1 MKSLICLICVISLNL
16 CNLCSNQCNL
26 CFAQKNMSLLG
37 NKTYP
42 EDLNDIWG
50 YVDSAG
56 NEYAL
61 VGLNSGVSV
70 VDVSTD
76 PANPTEVFFAP
87 GANSIWRDLKTWGDY
102 AYITNESSGGLM
114 IIDLSTLPSDTNLTV
129 TNYTTGG
136 LSSAHNIFID
146 ENGFAYLFGSN
157 IGVGGALILDLSS
170 PTAPV
175 QVGDFTQFYLHD
187 GMVRGDTMWGAAV
200 YQGYFAAIDVSDKA
214 APFVLATQNTPN
226 NFTHNCWI
234 SDDNNTLFT
243 TDEQSSAFIAAYD
256 VSTLGNITI
265 LDSIQSNPGSG
276 VIPHNTHV
284 ISDFLVTSYYKDGV
298 NIIDAS
304 RPDNMIEV
312 GFYDTYTQG
321 AGNGFSGCW
330 GVYPWL
336 PSGNIIASDIDNGLF
351 VLGANYV
358 YGCYLEGIVTD
369 SLTGDS
375 LNNALIE
382 IISTTE
388 NTLSD
393 TNGLYSAGIAD
404 SGTYDI
410 RFSKPGYFS
419 KIISGISLT
428 NGVVTVLNAQ
438 LKSMASFTVTGQVTE
453 LGTGNPI
460 PDAGVL
466 IENIDFQYNVTT
478 DSSGNFTIP
487 NFFQG
492 NYEATAGKWGYIT
505 QCLVNQ
511 AITQINNTVLIELD
525 KGIYDDFTF
534 DFSWTV
540 TGTAAT
546 GIWERGKPVGTDYNG
561 TGDANPG
568 VDVSQDCSDFA
579 YVTGNGGVSAPFDD
593 VDGGNT
599 VLTSPVFDLSSY
611 TCSFFNYYRWFF
623 NDGGA
628 GFPNDTLHVKIT
640 NGTTTVTVESVD
652 ASSAGNSSWVFRSF
666 KVSDYITPT
675 ATMQVIFE
683 TSDLPGS
690 GHLVEAGV
698 DKFEI
703 INSDLTVDLT
713 TSIVA
718 SCGVA
723 DGSIT
728 IYASGGTPPLEFSI
742 DTGTTFQLSNTF
754 DSLAAGIYSI
764 IIRDSLNCT
773 ITIFVTVT
781 NFAAPVIWV
790 DTIINVSC
798 NGYSNGSIGVSSS
811 GGTPPYQY
819 SIDGSPFQTNSSFT
833 GLTAG
838 SYLITVK
845 DTNGCIKSIDS
856 VETTEPAL
864 LTGNLSKTDESSP
877 GANDG
882 TASVLMSGGTP
893 PYTYSWN
900 PGGQT
905 TPSISGLTSDVYTVT
920 VSDTNGCTFI
930 DSIFVNVLVG
940 IDELVNR
947 NAYIRVYPNPFN
959 ESTRIEYK
967 LSNQA
972 FSHTKMVITDILGKT
987 VFEIALNNAQ
997 GIINPVAIGFNE
1009 LLVNGTYFIKI
1020 INGDGI
1026 IKPVKLVKME

>member
-1 MKSLICLICVISLNL
+1 
-16 CNLCSNQCNL
+16 
-26 CFAQKNMSLLG
+26 MSLLG
-37 NKTYP
+37 NTTYI
-42 EDLNDIWG
+42 DNLNDIWG

-56 NEYAL
+56 IEYAL

-87 GANSIWRDLKTWGDY
+87 GANSTWRDLKTWGDY

-114 IIDLSTLPSDTNLTV
+114 IIDLSTLPSNPNLTV
-129 TNYTTGG
+129 TNYTGGG

-157 IGVGGALILDLSS
+157 IGLGGALILDLSS

-175 QVGDFTQFYLHD
+175 QVGNFNLFNLHD
-187 GMVRGDTMWGAAV
+187 GMVRGDTLWGAAV
-200 YQGYFAAIDVSDKA
+200 NMGYFAAINVSNKA

-243 TDEQSSAFIAAYD
+243 TDEQSSAFIGSYD
-256 VSTLGNITI
+256 VSNLANITI

-284 ISDFLVTSYYKDGV
+284 IGDFLVTSYYKDGV
-298 NIIDAS
+298 NIIDVS

-321 AGNGFSGCW
+321 AGNDFFGCW

-336 PSGNIIASDIDNGLF
+336 PSGNIIASDINNGLF

-358 YGCYLEGIVTD
+358 YGCYLKGIVTD

-375 LNNALIE
+375 LNNALAE

-388 NTLSD
+388 TALSD
-393 TNGLYSAGIAD
+393 VNGLYNAGIAD
-404 SGTYDI
+404 SGTYDVQ
-410 RFSKPGYFS
+410 FSKPGYIS
-419 KIISGISLT
+419 KIISGVSLT

-438 LKSMASFTVTGQVTE
+438 LKSMAPFTVTGQVIE
-453 LGTGNPI
+453 FGTGNPV
-460 PDAGVL
+460 PNAGVL

-492 NYEATAGKWGYIT
+492 NNYEATAGKWGYIT
-505 QCLVNQ
+505 NCLVNQ
-511 AITQINNTVLIELD
+511 AFTQINNTVLIELD

-534 DFSWTV
+534 NFNWTV
-540 TGTAAT
+540 TGMAAT
-546 GIWERGKPVGTDYNG
+546 GIWERGKPVGTDYIG

-568 VDVSQDCSDFA
+568 VDVSQDCSGFA

-593 VDGGNT
+593 VDDGNT
-599 VLTSPVFDLSSY
+599 VLTSPVFDLSSN
-611 TCSFFNYYRWFF
+611 TCSFLNYYRWFF

-640 NGTTTVTVESVD
+640 NGTTTVTIESVD
-652 ASSAGNSSWVFRSF
+652 ASSAGNSSWVFRSL

-675 ATMQVIFE
+675 ATMRVIFE

-703 INSDLTVDLT
+703 ISSD
-713 TSIVA
+713 
-718 SCGVA
+718 
-723 DGSIT
+723 IT
-728 IYASGGTPPLEFSI
+728 
-742 DTGTTFQLSNTF
+742 
-754 DSLAAGIYSI
+754 LA
-764 IIRDSLNCT
+764 
-773 ITIFVTVT
+773 
-781 NFAAPVIWV
+781 
-790 DTIINVSC
+790 
-798 NGYSNGSIGVSSS
+798 
-811 GGTPPYQY
+811 
-819 SIDGSPFQTNSSFT
+819 
-833 GLTAG
+833 
-838 SYLITVK
+838 
-845 DTNGCIKSIDS
+845 
-856 VETTEPAL
+856 
-864 LTGNLSKTDESSP
+864 GNLLKTDESFP

-893 PYTYSWN
+893 PYTYSWD

-905 TPSISGLTSDVYTVT
+905 TPSISGLPSNVYTVT
-920 VSDTNGCTFI
+920 VTDVNGCIFI

-947 NAYIRVYPNPFN
+947 NATMRVYPNPFN
-959 ESTRIEYK
+959 ESTQIEYK
-967 LSNQA
+967 LSNPV

-997 GIINPVAIGFNE
+997 GIINFNE
-1009 LLVNGTYFIKI
+1009 PLVNGTYFINI
-1020 INGDGI
+1020 INGDGF
-1026 IKPVKLVKME
+1026 IKPIKLVKMD